1 MACNLIYSL
10 IKQNC
15 GSHENYM
22 QHVINHFAKSER
34 KKERCGI
41 RWRGGKQLIA
51 FGVNTMINH
60 ISIIRITWEIV
71 RRYSIKQY
79 CTRYWILTVV
89 FLSFS
94 VLPLFFIFIFAFF
107 SLVLPSLLSFSLCFY
122 PICAHFPSLLLY
134 FSFIFLLFALAVK
147 PARLLYI
154 LSEIQ
159 FTFSSLSGI
168 VAVLGFYFAQFAQY
182 MNNFYAFH
190 I

>member
-1 MACNLIYSL
+1 MWFTWKLHATCN
-10 IKQNC
+10 
-15 GSHENYM
+15 
-22 QHVINHFAKSER
+22 KSFCKVRE
-34 KKERCGI
+34 KEREVRHKMTWWQAINSI
-41 RWRGGKQLIA
+41 RCKHDDQPYIDHTNNLRNCATFIPLS
-51 FGVNTMINH
+51 N
-60 ISIIRITWEIV
+60 IV
-71 RRYSIKQY
+71 RVTEFWRWFFS
-79 CTRYWILTVV
+79 L
-89 FLSFS
+89 FLSS
-94 VLPLFFIFIFAFF
+94 LFFLFLFAFF

-122 PICAHFPSLLLY
+122 SFCAHFPSLLLY

-182 MNNFYAFH
+182 LNNFYAYSTQITIRNPHLH